1 MIDDYYGFYKD
12 ETGYVVTKNGEYYLH
27 TSTQVSAAD
36 IIVRLMADN
45 TSDNDEQNNSYGN
58 VFRRT

>member
-36 IIVRLMADN
+36 IVVRLMADN
-45 TSDNDEQNNSYGN
+45 TSDNDEQNKS
-58 VFRRT
+58 

>member
-1 MIDDYYGFYKD
+1 MTDNYYGFYKD

-45 TSDNDEQNNSYGN
+45 ANNEEENNAHNGCY
-58 VFRRT
+58 